1 MGGESS
7 SDSTAW
13 GDRFTACCC
22 ADDCAVDAA
31 SAGLTGTPSLS
42 PRSREAS
49 DELSRGAVVS
59 GNGPPRRRLSMRQGQ
74 LADRVNPRTPRPV
87 GDDVAMWC
95 RDMQDERVI
104 LDDAVSRRTGLD
116 RGSFLQASDET
127 SHSQLQQFARGFA

>member
-1 MGGESS
+1 MGGKSS
-7 SDSTAW
+7 SDSTAL

-31 SAGLTGTPSLS
+31 SAGLTGRPSLS
-42 PRSREAS
+42 PRSREAG

-59 GNGPPRRRLSMRQGQ
+59 RNGPRRRLSMRQGQ

-95 RDMQDERVI
+95 KDERVI
-104 LDDAVSRRTGLD
+104 WTTRVDDANLGHAND
-116 RGSFLQASDET
+116 SFSSSHASDET
-127 SHSQLQQFARGFA
+127 SHSRLQQFAPEFA

>member
-42 PRSREAS
+42 PRSREAG

-59 GNGPPRRRLSMRQGQ
+59 RNGPRRRLFMRQGQ

-95 RDMQDERVI
+95 KDMQDDKDERVI
-104 LDDAVSRRTGLD
+104 WTTRLDDANLGHAND
-116 RGSFLQASDET
+116 SFS
-127 SHSQLQQFARGFA
+127 S

>member
-42 PRSREAS
+42 PRSREAG

-59 GNGPPRRRLSMRQGQ
+59 RNGPRRRLSMRQGQ
-74 LADRVNPRTPRPV
+74 LADRVKPRKPRPV

-104 LDDAVSRRTGLD
+104 WTTRSLVVPDWIA
-116 RGSFLQASDET
+116 ASDET

>member
-31 SAGLTGTPSLS
+31 SAGLTGRPSLS
-42 PRSREAS
+42 PRSREAG

-59 GNGPPRRRLSMRQGQ
+59 GNGPRRRLSMRQGQ
-74 LADRVNPRTPRPV
+74 LADRVKPRKPRPV

-116 RGSFLQASDET
+116 RRWFLKASDET